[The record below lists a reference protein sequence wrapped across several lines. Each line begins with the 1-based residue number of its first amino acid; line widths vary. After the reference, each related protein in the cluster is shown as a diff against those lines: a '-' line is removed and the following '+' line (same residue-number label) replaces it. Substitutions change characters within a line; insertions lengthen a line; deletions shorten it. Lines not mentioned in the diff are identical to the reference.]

1 MRDEVAYRGPDDRG
15 SAFFQRRGSILS
27 HTASLGEHAWE
38 VGLAHRRLSIL
49 DLSQAGH
56 QPMAYGNR
64 FWIVYN
70 GEVYNFI
77 EIRAELQRLGYTFRS
92 SSDTEVILAAYAEW
106 GTACFAGFRGMWGLV
121 ILDRAR
127 NEVILCRDRLG
138 IKPLYVWEG
147 AGVIAIGSEIK
158 QFRHLPGFQARLDPH
173 VAAEYLQTGY
183 EDSGR
188 TFFRDVKPVPAAS
201 WIRISLESLE
211 LSAPEEFWRPENIP
225 IQIVDADEAAR
236 LFAEKVQESVRLHLR
251 SDVPVGCALSGGL
264 DSSAIAVL
272 ADRLKK
278 EQSCPLHTF
287 SVTFPGDR
295 SDERE
300 YVDAVLTAI
309 HASPHFVTPD
319 PMVLLKELDRLLWIH
334 DEPVGS
340 CSVYAGYC
348 LAALT
353 REAGVSVSLSGQGGD
368 EILSGYWQTYFLE
381 LRELL
386 KRGRL
391 FTFAGHFM
399 GALLG
404 RGNPALL
411 RQVPIMFNRYRAR
424 TRPALR
430 VTLRDS
436 LPNAAGNR
444 LGKILA
450 LSGQGRR
457 VHEIRVMFLP
467 QLLKW
472 EDRNSMA
479 FSLEGRYPLLDH
491 ELIELCLSF
500 APHTL
505 YKAGW
510 TKRPLRVGMSK
521 IVPPKVLNR
530 YSKFGF
536 ETPQAEWLSAALRPE
551 LELWLKKDQAAWDYV
566 ERDDARQLV
575 EKSWQRHGRNRD
587 EISQAV
593 FRLFFF
599 DRWLNLYGVQC

>member
-15 SAFFQRRGSILS
+15 SAFFQRHGSVLS
-27 HTASLGEHAWE
+27 YMASLGESAWE
-38 VGLAHRRLSIL
+38 VGLGHRRLSIL
-49 DLSQAGH
+49 DLSPAGH
-56 QPMAYGNR
+56 QPMVYGNR

-77 EIRAELQRLGYTFRS
+77 EIRAELRRLGYSFRS

-106 GTACFAGFRGMWGLV
+106 GPACFAGFRGMWGLV

-138 IKPLYVWEG
+138 IKPLYLWEG
-147 AGVIAIGSEIK
+147 AGIIAVGSEIK

-183 EDSGR
+183 EDAGR

-201 WIRISLESLE
+201 WIKIPLGTLQP
-211 LSAPEEFWRPENIP
+211 SAPEEFWHPEKVSM
-225 IQIVDADEAAR
+225 QIVDVDEAGR
-236 LFAEKVQESVRLHLR
+236 LFADKVQESIRLHLR

-264 DSSAIAVL
+264 DSSAIVVL
-272 ADRLKK
+272 ADRLKD
-278 EQSCPLHTF
+278 EQSGPLHTF
-287 SVTFPGDR
+287 SVTFPRNR

-300 YVDAVLTAI
+300 YVDAVLNAI
-309 HASPHFVTPD
+309 QASPHFVTPD
-319 PMVLLKELDRLLWIH
+319 PMVLLKELDRLLWIQ

-353 REAGVSVSLSGQGGD
+353 REAGVPVSLSGQGGD
-368 EILSGYWQTYFLE
+368 EILSGYWQTYFLY
-381 LRELL
+381 LRELV
-386 KRGRL
+386 KQGRL
-391 FTFAGHFM
+391 FTFAAHFM

-411 RQVPIMFNRYRAR
+411 TQIPTMLNRYRAR

-430 VTLRDS
+430 VKFRETETK
-436 LPNAAGNR
+436 AT
-444 LGKILA
+444 GKGLEEILA
-450 LSGQGRR
+450 LNGQARR
-457 VHEIRVMFLP
+457 LHEIRVMFLP

-500 APHTL
+500 SPQTL

-510 TKRPLRVGMSK
+510 TKLPLRVGMNKTLPLK
-521 IVPPKVLNR
+521 ILNR

-551 LELWLKKDQAAWDYV
+551 LELWLKGDQAAWDYV
-566 ERDDARQLV
+566 EPAAARQLV
-575 EKSWQRHGRNRD
+575 EKSWQCHGPNRD

-599 DRWLNLYGVQC
+599 DRWLNLYGVRC